1 MIFNVSFIYYI
12 IPCDGTTTYFEQKLR
27 DGRYRS
33 IRSEILQL
41 VQVFFIKSIH
51 LNKLDES
58 ASVIV
63 LTSL

>member
-1 MIFNVSFIYYI
+1 MVRQRISNKSYAMAVIVA
-12 IPCDGTTTYFEQKLR
+12 
-27 DGRYRS
+27 
-33 IRSEILQL
+33 SEAKFYNSYKF
-41 VQVFFIKSIH
+41 FFIKSIH